1 MRKLKLQKGIGV
13 MVHRIAKDKRE
24 TRNLLLY
31 PIGNRLCKQ
40 EYRLVRFLRLRKATF
55 LP

>member
-1 MRKLKLQKGIGV
+1 MHKLKLQKGIGV
-13 MVHRIAKDKRE
+13 MVHRIAKGKTE

-31 PIGNRLCKQ
+31 PIGNRFCKQ
-40 EYRLVRFLRLRKATF
+40 EYHWVLLLRLKKATF